1 MLLSQKEEDELFERI
16 PVMNYNGNIDENQN
30 SQDKE
35 KLDSISKKLNS
46 LTNTNN
52 NSIEQYNNE
61 TNIPT
66 LNLPIQTNTTNLLPN
81 KIKEIFVEKSI
92 QIPEPVKLHKSIKS
106 SQQNIQLQKIKG
118 KQLQTNP
125 CVRYVRSLPKKW
137 KKYFTKETTEFNFTS
152 LNETCNNFLLIL
164 FILQVHHVEL
174 YKTLNIKSLKV
185 LLTHFYNEYI
195 QKDNS
200 NKVKIANKW
209 TNQNKEEFSQRLLK
223 NETMDIGTIIQDET
237 YTLTEIDIFLIAY
250 KTKTPIIVYK
260 QSKKSIKTLRLIT
273 KENEKYYY
281 FIRIGQKNN
290 LNLNN
295 FKRNTLINIEERLT
309 DIMRE
314 EISKNI
320 IQTFDDYLYI

>member
-1 MLLSQKEEDELFERI
+1 M
-16 PVMNYNGNIDENQN
+16 
-30 SQDKE
+30 
-35 KLDSISKKLNS
+35 
-46 LTNTNN
+46 
-52 NSIEQYNNE
+52 
-61 TNIPT
+61 
-66 LNLPIQTNTTNLLPN
+66 
-81 KIKEIFVEKSI
+81 
-92 QIPEPVKLHKSIKS
+92 
-106 SQQNIQLQKIKG
+106 
-118 KQLQTNP
+118 
-125 CVRYVRSLPKKW
+125 
-137 KKYFTKETTEFNFTS
+137 
-152 LNETCNNFLLIL
+152 
-164 FILQVHHVEL
+164 
-174 YKTLNIKSLKV
+174 

-209 TNQNKEEFSQRLLK
+209 ANQNKEEFSQRLLK

-250 KTKTPIIVYK
+250 KTKTPIVVYK

>member
-16 PVMNYNGNIDENQN
+16 PDINYNGNIDENQN

-61 TNIPT
+61 TNIPR
-66 LNLPIQTNTTNLLPN
+66 LKLPIQNNTSNVLPN

-92 QIPEPVKLHKSIKS
+92 QIPEPLKLHKSIKS

-152 LNETCNNFLLIL
+152 LNEKCNNFLLIL
-164 FILQVHHVEL
+164 FILQVHHVDL

-209 TNQNKEEFSQRLLK
+209 RNQNKEEFSQRLLK

-250 KTKTPIIVYK
+250 KTKTPIVVYK

-314 EISKNI
+314 EITKNI

>member
-1 MLLSQKEEDELFERI
+1 
-16 PVMNYNGNIDENQN
+16 
-30 SQDKE
+30 
-35 KLDSISKKLNS
+35 
-46 LTNTNN
+46 
-52 NSIEQYNNE
+52 
-61 TNIPT
+61 
-66 LNLPIQTNTTNLLPN
+66 
-81 KIKEIFVEKSI
+81 
-92 QIPEPVKLHKSIKS
+92 
-106 SQQNIQLQKIKG
+106 
-118 KQLQTNP
+118 
-125 CVRYVRSLPKKW
+125 
-137 KKYFTKETTEFNFTS
+137 
-152 LNETCNNFLLIL
+152 
-164 FILQVHHVEL
+164 
-174 YKTLNIKSLKV
+174 
-185 LLTHFYNEYI
+185 
-195 QKDNS
+195 
-200 NKVKIANKW
+200 
-209 TNQNKEEFSQRLLK
+209 
-223 NETMDIGTIIQDET
+223 MDIGTIIQDET